1 MLNANEEVEGRRSA
15 EKFAEEQKK
24 TSKEKEELLRREATA
39 KGRVSKSAGLT
50 RKRKRVQAQAALE
63 VEAEQRR
70 AQDTRVTSL
79 EEEIARLSLVRD
91 KEEEESD
98 SLASV
103 MFEGGEEGLIMAQQ
117 ADQPGMLLQERLG
130 LQKMQYGHE

>member
-1 MLNANEEVEGRRSA
+1 M
-15 EKFAEEQKK
+15 
-24 TSKEKEELLRREATA
+24 
-39 KGRVSKSAGLT
+39 
-50 RKRKRVQAQAALE
+50 QAQAALE